1 MPIAQL
7 HERHTATP
15 LHTLKEVSGLS
26 KWKFPSNTSVD
37 GKYKA
42 VYRHRVYRLMYERL

>member
-7 HERHTATP
+7 HVRHTATP
-15 LHTLKEVSGLS
+15 LHALEEVSGLS
-26 KWKFPSNTSVD
+26 ERKFPSNTSVD

-42 VYRHRVYRLMYERL
+42 VHRHRVYRLMYERL